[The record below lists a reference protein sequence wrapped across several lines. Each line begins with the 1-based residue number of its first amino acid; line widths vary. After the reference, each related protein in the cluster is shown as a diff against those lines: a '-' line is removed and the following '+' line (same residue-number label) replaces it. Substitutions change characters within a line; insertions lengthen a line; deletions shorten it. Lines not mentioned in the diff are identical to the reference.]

1 MTEGN
6 ALKLVPSVI
15 KVICAETFVS
25 SINSVIRIKKKEREC
40 PFFFLPQFK
49 TFTKWILLFIA
60 NVLAL
65 LPFR

>member
-25 SINSVIRIKKKEREC
+25 STNSVIRIKKKEREC
-40 PFFFLPQFK
+40 PFFYLNSK
-49 TFTKWILLFIA
+49 
-60 NVLAL
+60 L
-65 LPFR
+65 LPNGYYYL